1 MENEGFGVFNNSSLL
16 FLLVIV
22 IDYTK
27 KDMAISFSTENLDF
41 ELEDKVKVKKWISE
55 IIKAQGKKVG
65 QIGYLFCDDA
75 YLIEVNRT
83 YLNHDTYTDIIT
95 FDYVVGDMIS
105 GDIMISVERVKENAL
120 QFNTSFEQ
128 ELHRVIIHGVL
139 HLLGQMDKS
148 ESEAAEM
155 RKKEEAALVLW
166 NTVV

>member
-1 MENEGFGVFNNSSLL
+1 
-16 FLLVIV
+16 
-22 IDYTK
+22 
-27 KDMAISFSTENLDF
+27 MAISFSTENLDF
-41 ELEDKVKVKKWISE
+41 ELEDKIKVKKWISE

-75 YLIEVNRT
+75 YLIEVNQT

-120 QFNTSFEQ
+120 QFYTSFEQ
-128 ELHRVIIHGVL
+128 ALLRVIIHGVL
-139 HLLGQMDKS
+139 HLLGQKDKS

-166 NTVV
+166 NTIV

>member
-1 MENEGFGVFNNSSLL
+1 MKIPSPLLFFLIFVFN
-16 FLLVIV
+16 
-22 IDYTK
+22 YTK

-55 IIKAQGKKVG
+55 VVTAQGKKVG

-75 YLIEVNRT
+75 YLIEANRT

-95 FDYVVGDMIS
+95 FDYVVGDIIS
-105 GDIMISVERVKENAL
+105 GDIMISVERVKENAS

-139 HLLGQMDKS
+139 HLLGQKDKT

>member
-1 MENEGFGVFNNSSLL
+1 
-16 FLLVIV
+16 
-22 IDYTK
+22 
-27 KDMAISFSTENLDF
+27 MAISFSTENLDF
-41 ELEDKVKVKKWISE
+41 ELEDKIKVKKWISE

-75 YLIEVNRT
+75 YLIEVNQT

-139 HLLGQMDKS
+139 HLLGQEDKS

-166 NTVV
+166 NTIV